1 MEFSNYL
8 IKKIFSH
15 KKEMIMSYAGRD
27 STLEQAPKTL
37 QEVESV
43 ITKAIKKVGGKKEND
58 LCRFLPMN
66 SGGYMHHFTLRKM
79 KHKQP
84 KELSALIEKFIINAD
99 KPLTVAPKQRAARG
113 TRKRRDQYTFT
124 RMQIERLLNVARLTG
139 DKEMVSML
147 SPKKSLA
154 ACKRDLINSIRQGKT
169 EQDLWDAY
177 VEASNL
183 FHQSME
189 SINSLLNQ

>member
-1 MEFSNYL
+1 
-8 IKKIFSH
+8 
-15 KKEMIMSYAGRD
+15 MSYASKD
-27 STLEQAPKTL
+27 STLDQSPKSL
-37 QEVESV
+37 QEIETIIS
-43 ITKAIKKVGGKKEND
+43 KAIKKVGGDKEND
-58 LCRFLPMN
+58 ICRFLPMN

-99 KPLTVAPKQRAARG
+99 KPLTVPPKQRAARG
-113 TRKRRDQYTFT
+113 TRKRRDQYTFSRT
-124 RMQIERLLNVARLTG
+124 QIERLLNVARLTG

-154 ACKRDLINSIRQGKT
+154 ACKRDLINSIRQGRV

-177 VEASNL
+177 LEASNAMNPNTDL
-183 FHQSME
+183 A
-189 SINSLLNQ
+189 NPLLNQ